1 MFDLQPRKGM
11 VETVP
16 YLPGENKYMGFIPS
30 AISSHHIHEDKI
42 LNVFAEKSPDAPIH
56 HCS

>member
-1 MFDLQPRKGM
+1 MFDLQ
-11 VETVP
+11 TVL